1 MKTFIEKVST
11 AKLPENDKGQ
21 LKQNV
26 RNELRAELIDTLV
39 SVFSAYGI
47 TALRVDD
54 GVGIEL
60 PNTELGYIPIVIG
73 ATIKDL
79 AFDVQDESEHY
90 ANKLAEKALAEK
102 AKAEAKAK
110 AIAEKEALK
119 AFKSNK
125 KKA

>member
-39 SVFSAYGI
+39 GVFSAYGI